1 MSNITSL
8 EEKIKEFQEKIIEL
22 NSEADKITNDA
33 LDNARTSDLTEHQEI
48 LIEAISAIKE
58 ITGDKEEKSSL
69 LAKLSKRFLPR
80 KIRKD
85 IETKFIENA
94 SLKENIDRIFTE
106 LENSIQATEKDLN
119 TLALL
124 QQSLSN
130 SVKLGKELEK
140 EIIYEINS
148 LSDNDEDLF
157 AKSKLEGL
165 LRELK
170 SINLVNS
177 NTSSQIKAQI
187 AITSGMAQQLREVRP
202 ILKNLINSQTLVA
215 LQNARMGQAKNVR
228 DIVSNV
234 INDFIVKNNENTQ
247 EAILDAIEYSGKTI
261 IKKETIEEIGNQHDL
276 FIKELTH
283 IANEINKQKVEYIK
297 TVDNVTK
304 KLTNSLN
311 NLPKLIN
318 K

>member
-1 MSNITSL
+1 L
-8 EEKIKEFQEKIIEL
+8 KV
-22 NSEADKITNDA
+22 
-33 LDNARTSDLTEHQEI
+33 
-48 LIEAISAIKE
+48 LIF
-58 ITGDKEEKSSL
+58 
-69 LAKLSKRFLPR
+69 R
-80 KIRKD
+80 
-85 IETKFIENA
+85 
-94 SLKENIDRIFTE
+94 
-106 LENSIQATEKDLN
+106 Q
-119 TLALL
+119 
-124 QQSLSN
+124 
-130 SVKLGKELEK
+130 EK

-187 AITSGMAQQLREVRP
+187 AMTSGMAQQLREVRP

-228 DIVSNV
+228 DIVSEV

-261 IKKETIEEIGNQHDL
+261 IKKETIEEIGNQHDI